1 MLGLSVGDA
10 VLTHRVFPSRTG
22 EHGLLAPLAFG
33 VTSVLIPDW
42 PDADTSS
49 PRWRSTAARAFS
61 VPTMYRRLIAE
72 PAERLGALRE
82 VRYFV
87 SAGERLSPELVK
99 RWRDATGGELL
110 NLYGMSETFCA
121 CMMTPPGT
129 SDGAHRHA
137 VSSAEVRLEAGVLW
151 VRHPAPARAPMR
163 RTKRRRSFATDGSA
177 RATSSCAT
185 RKAITYIKAAA
196 TSW

>member
-1 MLGLSVGDA
+1 
-10 VLTHRVFPSRTG
+10 
-22 EHGLLAPLAFG
+22 
-33 VTSVLIPDW
+33 
-42 PDADTSS
+42 
-49 PRWRSTAARAFS
+49 
-61 VPTMYRRLIAE
+61 MYRRLIAE

-129 SDGAHRHA
+129 SDGLRTGTPFP
-137 VSSAEVRLEAGVLW
+137 AEVRLEAGVLW
-151 VRHPAPARAPMR
+151 VRHPAPARATR
-163 RTKRRRSFATDGSA
+163 CAERRRRSFATDGSA

-196 TSW
+196 TS